1 MNIGKLQFGIFRTND
16 NSRNGEMTS
25 LFRLGKFGFKPSYL
39 RVFFYLYFC
48 KKFLQARYLFALLCD
63 YLRLHGVSVIHLHL
77 QLLIIM
83 NWAFSGRDFERVM
96 FISNV

>member
-1 MNIGKLQFGIFRTND
+1 
-16 NSRNGEMTS
+16 
-25 LFRLGKFGFKPSYL
+25 
-39 RVFFYLYFC
+39 
-48 KKFLQARYLFALLCD
+48 LQARYLFALLCD